1 MLHHLLGLDLET
13 PSIVLD
19 SFVRAHRV
27 LKAIQM
33 FGNVEEFG
41 LKCNTECLNVL
52 LQCMCHRSH
61 VGVANSF
68 LNSVKGKIPF
78 DFMTYNVI
86 SAGGQNWVE
95 LVKLRVY

>member
-1 MLHHLLGLDLET
+1 MSLDLET
-13 PSIVLD
+13 LSIVLD
-19 SFVRAHRV
+19 SFVKAHRV

-61 VGVANSF
+61 VGAANSF

-78 DFMTYNVI
+78 DCMTYNVI
-86 SAGGQNWVE
+86 IDGWS
-95 LVKLRVY
+95 KLC